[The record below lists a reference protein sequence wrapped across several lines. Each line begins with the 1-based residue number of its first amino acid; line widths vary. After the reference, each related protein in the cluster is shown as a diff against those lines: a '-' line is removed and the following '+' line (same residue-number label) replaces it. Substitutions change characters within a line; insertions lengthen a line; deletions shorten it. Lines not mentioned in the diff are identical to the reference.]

1 MIFITPRT
9 RRPST
14 TIESTRS
21 LLEKWIASLEQPW
34 VDNYAILLR
43 SPIPTLNGKA
53 RMIGTVGAV
62 RIPENQGDAVEIA
75 YGVLS
80 DFWGEG
86 YASEALRMFVE
97 LYWDPKRKLVID
109 L

>member
-1 MIFITPRT
+1 
-9 RRPST
+9 
-14 TIESTRS
+14 
-21 LLEKWIASLEQPW
+21 
-34 VDNYAILLR
+34 
-43 SPIPTLNGKA
+43 
-53 RMIGTVGAV
+53 MIGTGGAV

-80 DFWGEG
+80 DFEEKG
-86 YASEALRMFVE
+86 YASEALRMFAE